1 MQVLKCLMDQ
11 EEMERIL
18 LVDFQMPEVEEEE
31 GV

>member
-1 MQVLKCLMDQ
+1 MDQ